1 MNSLIRFSMKNV
13 AAVFIIVAMLF
24 VGGIYASTG
33 LKIDNMPDISVPYV
47 LVTAQYAA
55 PPQDVVEQVTKPIEK
70 KISGMERIK
79 SINSTSS
86 DQTASILIKFEEGV
100 DTDRKKADIESLIQE
115 IAFPSGVERPRVSTF
130 GVASFPS
137 YYLAVY
143 GKEGVTQ
150 SQLEEHFTKTIK
162 PGFQALRGLD
172 HMDVIGDRSTHLSIG
187 LLPDRLRSYGL
198 TPAQVSEAV
207 RNALASG
214 PAGTVELEGNTLLA
228 RMNNGLTSVK
238 QLEEIAVQSPQGD
251 TIRLTELGKI
261 TEISESK
268 FIARLD
274 DQPAIGILLYKANGA
289 NAVEFSTGADRL
301 MSQWESELTGVT
313 FKKVYNYADE
323 VKQSIGGLVREGLV
337 GALLASLMILVFLR
351 NMRMTLIVLISIPLS
366 VLIALLLMKW
376 MDISL
381 NIMTLGGM
389 FIAIGRVVDDS
400 IVVIENIYAKLY
412 RAEERNESVIALA
425 TKEVANAITSSTL
438 TTVGVFAPI
447 GMISGAAGQLFRP
460 FAITLACALMAS
472 LLVALTVIPM
482 LAKLLVL
489 KQANVK
495 GHGAGEHKPS
505 RITTGY
511 RKLLEWS
518 LNHRIKTLFISILLF
533 IVTMV
538 ALVPQLAFTLMP
550 EGTPPR
556 QFFFTIKLPYENSLK
571 ATDNVM
577 KEMEAELRA
586 AKDGQNKPLFTFIET
601 LVGYGG
607 DTNAMPYMAQIY
619 TEVNEEANV
628 EQVRREYKAKL
639 EAYIPAGSELDT
651 RTLVGDSS
659 AAPDFVYVLSG
670 EDAVQLREAAAII
683 KQEMIK
689 FPELSEI
696 KDSLSEASSEV
707 VIDVDPRKARQF
719 GLTPAIVQGTLQ
731 TWLFQDK
738 IGEYRYQEGLL
749 STVVETKKGLSGDL
763 SAVGQIQL
771 RTPTQETISVADIAT
786 IKRVKSPASIKR
798 DNQKQV
804 INVTA
809 KLNGQNKGG
818 ISAQVAASLDMIQL
832 PDGVGRS
839 VSGIS
844 ADIGDSF
851 GQLFIAMAAA
861 VFVVYLIMVL
871 TFGNA
876 TAPFAIMF
884 SLPFA
889 AIGGVL
895 GLIVTNESI
904 NITSLIGFMMLIGIV
919 VTNAIVY
926 IDKAQQLRE
935 AGQDV
940 RSALIEAGIS
950 RLRPIIM
957 TAGAT
962 IMALLP
968 LAFGFGHGTLIS
980 RGLAVVVIGGLTVST
995 LLTLVVVP
1003 IMYDM
1008 IARRKKN
1015 KNQFLDQQGNGA
1027 APLTEG
1033 KETSS

>member
-13 AAVFIIVAMLF
+13 AAVFIMVAMLF
-24 VGGIYASTG
+24 GGGFYAATG
-33 LKIDNMPDISVPYV
+33 LKIDNMPDISFPVV
-47 LVTAQYAA
+47 MVTAQYAA

-70 KISGMERIK
+70 KISGLERVK
-79 SINSTSS
+79 SISSTSS
-86 DQTASILIKFEEGV
+86 DQTASIFVMFEEGV
-100 DTDRKKADIESLIQE
+100 NPERKKDDIESLIQD
-115 IAFPSGVERPRVSTF
+115 IAFPSGVERPRVSTL
-130 GVASFPS
+130 GMASIPS

-143 GKEGVTQ
+143 GEGGISQ
-150 SQLEEHFTKTIK
+150 SQLEQHFTKTIK

-172 HMDVIGDRSTHLSIG
+172 HMDIIGARSTQLNIK
-187 LLPDRLRSYGL
+187 LVPERLRAYGL
-198 TPAQVSEAV
+198 SPIQVSEAV
-207 RNALASG
+207 RNILASG
-214 PAGTVELEGNTLLA
+214 PAGTVELDGNTLLA
-228 RMNNGLTSVK
+228 RMNNGLSSIK
-238 QLEEIAVQSPQGD
+238 QLEDISFQTPQGENLRLGELGRIAEIA
-251 TIRLTELGKI
+251 
-261 TEISESK
+261 ESK
-268 FIARLD
+268 FMARLD
-274 DQPAIGILLYKANGA
+274 DQPAIGILLYKASGA
-289 NAVEFSTGADRL
+289 NAVEFSSGADHL
-301 MSQWESELTGVT
+301 MEQWKSELEGIT
-313 FKKVYNYADE
+313 FKKIYNYADE

-337 GALLASLMILVFLR
+337 GALLASLMILIFLR
-351 NMRMTLIVLISIPLS
+351 NMRMTLIVLVSIPLS

-381 NIMTLGGM
+381 NIMTLGGL

-400 IVVIENIYAKLY
+400 IVVIENIYSKLQ
-412 RAEERNESVIALA
+412 RAEERNESVIAIA

-447 GMISGAAGQLFRP
+447 GMLSGPVGQLFRP

-489 KQANVK
+489 KQADVK
-495 GHGAGEHKPS
+495 GHEHARPS
-505 RITTGY
+505 RITLSY
-511 RKLLEWS
+511 RRILEWS

-538 ALVPQLAFTLMP
+538 ALVPQLSFTFMP
-550 EGTPPR
+550 EGKPPR

-571 ATDNVM
+571 ATDSVM
-577 KEMEAELRA
+577 KQLEAELRA
-586 AKDGQNKPLFTFIET
+586 AKDAQNRPLFTFIET

-607 DTNAMPYMAQIY
+607 DPNPMPYMAQIY
-619 TEVNEEANV
+619 TEVNEEADV
-628 EQVRREYKAKL
+628 DLVKREYKAKL
-639 EAYIPAGSELDT
+639 EKFMPAGSELDT
-651 RTLVGDSS
+651 RTLTGDVG
-659 AAPDFVYVLSG
+659 AAPDFTYVLSS
-670 EDAVQLREAAAII
+670 EDAVQLRQAAAII
-683 KQEMIK
+683 KQEMK
-689 FPELSEI
+689 QFPELSEI
-696 KDSLSEASSEV
+696 KDTLSEASSEV
-707 VIDVDPRKARQF
+707 VINVDPRKARQF
-719 GLTPAIVQGTLQ
+719 GLTPAVVQNTLQ

-749 STVVETKKGLSGDL
+749 STVVETEKGLHNDL
-763 SAVGQIQL
+763 SAVGLIQL
-771 RTPTQETISVADIAT
+771 RTPTQDTVTVADIAD
-786 IKRVKSPASIKR
+786 IKRIQSPASIKR
-798 DNQKQV
+798 DEQKQV

-809 KLNGQNKGG
+809 KIIGQNKGG
-818 ISAQVAASLDMIQL
+818 ISAQVAAELDLIQL
-832 PDGVGRS
+832 PEGVGRS
-839 VSGIS
+839 VTGVS

-851 GQLFIAMAAA
+851 SQLFVAMVAA

-895 GLIVTNESI
+895 GLFVTNESI

-919 VTNAIVY
+919 VTNAIVF

-935 AGQDV
+935 QGLDIRQ
-940 RSALIEAGIS
+940 SLIEAGLS

-995 LLTLVVVP
+995 LLTLIVVP
-1003 IMYDM
+1003 IIYDM
-1008 IARRKKN
+1008 IARRHKN
-1015 KNQFLDQQGNGA
+1015 KMQPLDQTGTGSALPN
-1027 APLTEG
+1027 EG
-1033 KETSS
+1033 KGTSS

>member
-24 VGGIYASTG
+24 GGGIYASTG
-33 LKIDNMPDISVPYV
+33 LKIDNMPDISFPLV
-47 LVTAQYAA
+47 LITAQYAA

-79 SINSTSS
+79 SISSTSS
-86 DQTASILIKFEEGV
+86 DQISSILVTFEEGV
-100 DTDRKKADIESLIQE
+100 DTDRKKADIDSLIQE
-115 IAFPSGVERPRVSTF
+115 ITFPSGVERPRVSTL
-130 GVASFPS
+130 GVANIPS

-150 SQLEEHFTKTIK
+150 SQLEDHFIKTIK

-172 HMDVIGDRSTHLSIG
+172 HMDVIGARSTHLSIR

-228 RMNNGLTSVK
+228 RMNNGLNSVK
-238 QLEEIAVQSPQGD
+238 QLEDIAVQSPQGD

-261 TEISESK
+261 AEISESK

-289 NAVEFSTGADRL
+289 NAVEFSTGADQL
-301 MSQWESELTGVT
+301 MSQWESELAGVT

-400 IVVIENIYAKLY
+400 IVVIENIYAKLS

-447 GMISGAAGQLFRP
+447 GLLSGPVGQLFRP

-495 GHGAGEHKPS
+495 GHEAGEHKPS

-511 RKLLEWS
+511 RRLLEWS
-518 LNHRIKTLFISILLF
+518 LNHRIKTLLISILLF

-538 ALVPQLAFTLMP
+538 AIVPQLAFTFMP
-550 EGTPPR
+550 EGKPPR

-577 KEMEAELRA
+577 KELEAELRA
-586 AKDGQNKPLFTFIET
+586 AKDAQNRPLFTFIET

-607 DTNAMPYMAQIY
+607 DPNAMPYMAQIY
-619 TEVNEEANV
+619 TEVNEEADV
-628 EQVRREYKAKL
+628 AQVKREYKAKL
-639 EAYIPAGSELDT
+639 EAYIPTGSELDT
-651 RTLVGDSS
+651 RTLTGDAG

-670 EDAVQLREAAAII
+670 EDGGQLREAAAII
-683 KQEMIK
+683 KQEMMK
-689 FPELSEI
+689 FPELTEI

-749 STVVETKKGLSGDL
+749 STVVETEKGLSGDL

-786 IKRVKSPASIKR
+786 IKRVKSPASVKR

-818 ISAQVAASLDMIQL
+818 ISAQVAASLDLVQL
-832 PDGVGRS
+832 PDGIGRS
-839 VSGIS
+839 VTGIS

-851 GQLFIAMAAA
+851 GQLFVAMAAA

-895 GLIVTNESI
+895 GLFVTNESI

-968 LAFGFGHGTLIS
+968 LSFGFGHGTLIS

-1008 IARRKKN
+1008 IARRKRN
-1015 KNQFLDQQGNGA
+1015 KNQNLDQQGNGA

-1033 KETSS
+1033 KGTSS